1 MRGAYFEGMVHEHA
15 LLSSGESSEVVQ
27 LYFVL
32 RVRYQADFD
41 RPETPARRHGEC
53 ARGQARVAARA
64 RAGRRGARWRRG
76 PRGVRRRSRFPWPY
90 RKA

>member
-15 LLSSGESSEVVQ
+15 LLSSDESSEVVQ

-41 RPETPARRHGEC
+41 RLRHLH
-53 ARGQARVAARA
+53 AATVSVLA
-64 RAGRRGARWRRG
+64 AKLG
-76 PRGVRRRSRFPWPY
+76 
-90 RKA
+90 